1 MLPVRPNRKS
11 AYPLIPMES
20 YVTWRTPEGLPLDP
34 WLRVHVRLGGEIL
47 AVCPES
53 MRITGTVEQWEA
65 WTGLRLPAT
74 GSYVVPDGLV
84 PVQIDLDLDQGLY
97 VEPNVWVRHD
107 LLGAD
112 VPMG

>member
-1 MLPVRPNRKS
+1 
-11 AYPLIPMES
+11 
-20 YVTWRTPEGLPLDP
+20 
-34 WLRVHVRLGGEIL
+34 
-47 AVCPES
+47 
-53 MRITGTVEQWEA
+53 
-65 WTGLRLPAT
+65 
-74 GSYVVPDGLV
+74 V